1 MERINAMGER
11 TRRTLV
17 QHLNSRTPHTI
28 TELIAVTGFDRGTI
42 YHQLRQLQKLNLVKA
57 QRYYMADR
65 GTRYWLTKTGE
76 DMKQEWRN
84 ENVH

>member
-11 TRRTLV
+11 TRRTIV
-17 QHLNSRTPHTI
+17 QHLNSRTPKTI
-28 TELIAVTGFDRGTI
+28 TELVKVTGITRGTI
-42 YHQLRQLQKLNLVKA
+42 YHQLRQLQRLNLVKA

-65 GTRYWLTKTGE
+65 GTLYWLTKTGE

-84 ENVH
+84 ESVH

>member
-1 MERINAMGER
+1 MQRINAMGEQTR
-11 TRRTLV
+11 RAIVQHLTRRT
-17 QHLNSRTPHTI
+17 PKTI
-28 TELIAVTGFDRGTI
+28 TELIKVTGITRGTI
-42 YHQLRQLQKLNLVKA
+42 YHQLNQLQKLNLVKA
-57 QRYYMADR
+57 QRYYTADR

>member
-1 MERINAMGER
+1 MERINSMGER
-11 TRRTLV
+11 TRRTLI
-17 QHLNSRTPHTI
+17 QHLNRRTPHTI
-28 TELIAVTGFDRGTI
+28 TELVEETGITRGTI
-42 YHQLRQLQKLNLVKA
+42 YHQLRQLQKLDLVKA

-84 ENVH
+84 ER

>member
-17 QHLNSRTPHTI
+17 QHLNSKTPKTI
-28 TELIAVTGFDRGTI
+28 TELMEETGITRGTI
-42 YHQLRQLQKLNLVKA
+42 YHQLMKLQALGLVKA
-57 QRYYMADR
+57 KRYYKADR

-76 DMKQEWRN
+76 DIKQEWWN
-84 ENVH
+84 EQ